1 MNTAA
6 RLHRTRREVRHNAWL
21 LALAVCTYGFTTP
34 AVLAVDDLA
43 AQIPCAGMGGPA
55 S

>member
-1 MNTAA
+1 MTGAQRLRSA
-6 RLHRTRREVRHNAWL
+6 RRTVRSNAWL
-21 LALAVCTYGFTTP
+21 LALAVQTYGFTMF

-43 AQIPCAGMGGPA
+43 AQIPCAGMGGIP

>member
-1 MNTAA
+1 MTAA
-6 RLHRTRREVRHNAWL
+6 ARTRLARRQVLCNAWL
-21 LALAVCTYGFTTP
+21 LALAVCTYGFSAP

-43 AQIPCAGMGGPA
+43 DQIPCAGMGGPA